1 MLEFNSE
8 DSLFILWMQDKS
20 MILRLLI
27 LGSVL
32 LLNFEAFCQHRKTS
46 FEIFLLCD
54 FGLQSYSE
62 NDLIHSYPQIE
73 KATSN
78 TLDKTYG
85 FGSQIAFELN
95 SYLSFLIGLGFK
107 YTGLD
112 FWFSNPTSSSSEWY
126 FFAKEEATL
135 MHLFAPIGLYVPFS
149 KNRKFRVVPGITIEP
164 NMLIHNESTVTTR
177 NSDLL
182 SIISEPESSPRKL
195 LGLYSLDLR
204 FYYGFNNSNEIFTTI
219 KLHNA
224 PKYFSEDPGITS
236 LPIGFMIN
244 IGYRFKSRHK

>member
-1 MLEFNSE
+1 
-8 DSLFILWMQDKS
+8 

-27 LGSVL
+27 IGSVL
-32 LLNFEAFCQHRKTS
+32 LLNFEAFCQNNRTS
-46 FEIFLLCD
+46 FGIFLLCD

-62 NDLIHSYPQIE
+62 NALIHSYPRIE
-73 KATSN
+73 KATRN

-85 FGSQIAFELN
+85 FGSQIAYELN
-95 SYLSFLIGLGFK
+95 SYLSFQIGLGFK

-112 FWFSNPTSSSSEWY
+112 FWFNNPTSSSSEWY
-126 FFAKEEATL
+126 FFAEEEVTL
-135 MHLFAPIGLYVPFS
+135 MHLFAPIGLYVPLS
-149 KNRKFRVVPGITIEP
+149 KNRKFRIVPGITLEP
-164 NMLIHNESTVTTR
+164 NILIHSKSTITTR

-182 SIISEPESSPRKL
+182 SIIPEPEGSPKKL
-195 LGLYSLDLR
+195 LGLYTLDLR
-204 FYYGFNNSNEIFTTI
+204 FYYGFKNRNEIFTTI

-244 IGYRFKSRHK
+244 IGYQFRSRQK